1 MNKVHGGDEDDN
13 ETSVAMC
20 KACGLKAS
28 SERILANPIKKSH
41 HSIQLNQNS
50 DLDCD
55 QCDKTFI
62 SSKGL
67 KMYPSSTRF
76 VLTLC
81 LINFHILYVLLI
93 ILITGQEYMKFLKDV
108 KIKTCFVTKVAHIWL
123 SPVMG

>member
-1 MNKVHGGDEDDN
+1 MTKAHGGDEDN
-13 ETSVAMC
+13 NKTAVSMC
-20 KACGLKAS
+20 KVCGLKAS
-28 SERILANPIKKSH
+28 SERILANHIKNSH
-41 HSIQLNQNS
+41 TSTQLNQNS

-81 LINFHILYVLLI
+81 LINFHIFMFY
-93 ILITGQEYMKFLKDV
+93 
-108 KIKTCFVTKVAHIWL
+108 
-123 SPVMG
+123 